1 MNATGNVFAHYPDLA
16 YGLLFLLQIAFGG
29 VVGMSVYTFKREIAS
44 LKEADYS
51 LEQRITQQLTAYRS
65 LCGVHD
71 ARISDFERNS
81 GQRFQQLAAMEA
93 HIGDIG
99 NRLDRLET
107 KIDKLLGLNGK
118 H

>member
-1 MNATGNVFAHYPDLA
+1 MQGANNVFAHYPDLA
-16 YGLLFLLQIAFGG
+16 YGLLFLLQIAFAG
-29 VVGMSVYTFKREIAS
+29 VIGMSVYTFKREIAS
-44 LKEADYS
+44 LKEADNL
-51 LEQRITQQLTAYRS
+51 LEHRITQQLTAYRS
-65 LCGVHD
+65 LCGIHD
-71 ARISDFERNS
+71 ARMSDFERNS

-118 H
+118 N